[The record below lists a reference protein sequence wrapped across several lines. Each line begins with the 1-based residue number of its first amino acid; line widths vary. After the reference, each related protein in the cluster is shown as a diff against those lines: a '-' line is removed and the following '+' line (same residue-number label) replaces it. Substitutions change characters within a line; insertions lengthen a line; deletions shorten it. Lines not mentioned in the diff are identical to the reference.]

1 MTGIDFRD
9 SRMTHKDRIR
19 ECRQAMRHAR
29 DYLSWREA
37 ALAFDEATGRDDWK
51 HVDESPHYDWQLI
64 RTRVTQIRHYR
75 ETRQVLKLVRH
86 LRQGLHWNLGNTANP
101 ELYAHAYVGTKRLI
115 ESYLAE
121 VVTALH
127 FIAEGD
133 FPELSLAEKRR
144 FFEDTGKS
152 FGRSALML
160 SGGATLGLFHVGV
173 VKALLREDLL
183 PEVISGSSAGSI
195 VASVVGTH
203 APDELEEL
211 LDPDNSYYHFWKPLA
226 VGEMW
231 RHGALMDQRQ
241 LATGIA
247 RNTHDLTFEEAFQ
260 RSGRTINVT
269 VSPGG
274 RNQAPRLLNH
284 LTTPYLY
291 IREAVLESSAV
302 PLLFPPVQLMTK
314 NEDGQ
319 RVPYMPSL
327 RWTDGSL
334 KSDLPGI
341 RLRRLHNVNHFIV
354 SQTNP
359 HVIPFLRQARG
370 EAGITGAIR
379 DAAYG
384 TVRGIARSALG
395 IGRRGLPIDGVRRTL
410 DTAHSI
416 LEQNYRGHV
425 TILPKV
431 TVWRYAHVTANPTL
445 DAVTRFILEGE
456 RATWK
461 QIAMIRNQTVISQ
474 ALSRCLQEVELA
486 ATRPTT
492 RRLRVVAKR

>member
-1 MTGIDFRD
+1 MGT
-9 SRMTHKDRIR
+9 KDRIR
-19 ECRQAMRHAR
+19 ECRLAMRHATDHGTWR
-29 DYLSWREA
+29 DA
-37 ALAFDEATGRDDWK
+37 ALAFDEATGRTDWK
-51 HVDESPHYDWQLI
+51 HEDESPDYDWQLI
-64 RTRVTQIRHYR
+64 RTRLTQIRQYR
-75 ETRQVLKLVRH
+75 ETRQIVKLVRH

-115 ESYLAE
+115 ETYLAE
-121 VVTALH
+121 VVTALQ
-127 FIAEGD
+127 FVADGD
-133 FPELSLAEKRR
+133 FPELPHAEKLR
-144 FFEDTGKS
+144 FFQDTAKS

-173 VKALLREDLL
+173 VKALVREDLL

-203 APDELEEL
+203 APEELEAL
-211 LDPDNSYYHFWKPLA
+211 LDPHNSYYHFWKPL
-226 VGEMW
+226 GFGDML
-231 RHGALMDQRQ
+231 RKGALMDQRQ

-247 RNTHDLTFEEAFQ
+247 HNTHDLTFEEGFQ
-260 RSGRTINVT
+260 RSGRIVNIT

-274 RNQAPRLLNH
+274 LNQQPRLLNY

-291 IREAVLESSAV
+291 LREAVLASSAV

-314 NEDGQ
+314 DEDGN

-359 HVIPFLRQARG
+359 HVIPFLRQAHG
-370 EAGITGAIR
+370 EAGLSGAIR
-379 DAAYG
+379 DAAFG
-384 TVRGIARSALG
+384 AIRGSARGLLG
-395 IGRRGLPIDGVRRTL
+395 IGRFGLPHAGARQTL
-410 DTAHSI
+410 DTASSI
-416 LEQNYRGHV
+416 LEQDYRGHV

-431 TVWRYAHVTANPTL
+431 SVWRYSHVTANPKL
-445 DAVTRFILEGE
+445 EAVTRFILEGE

-461 QIAMIRNQTVISQ
+461 RIAMIRNQTMVAQ
-474 ALSRCLQEVELA
+474 TLNRCVKQLETEAQ
-486 ATRPTT
+486 RPTT